1 MLDDPLT
8 KKEAKEMEKEK
19 QKDSDSKKPETGSSI
34 LLQLGQERRGL
45 IRDKYY
51 KRIGE
56 EQFLKL

>member
-19 QKDSDSKKPETGSSI
+19 QKDSDLKKPETGSSI